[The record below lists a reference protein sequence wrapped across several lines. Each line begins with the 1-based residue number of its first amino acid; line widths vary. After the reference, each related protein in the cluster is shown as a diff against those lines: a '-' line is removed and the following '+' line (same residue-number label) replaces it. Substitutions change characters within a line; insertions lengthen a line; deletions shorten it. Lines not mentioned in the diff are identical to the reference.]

1 MENRD
6 LIVGIKVRLSDS
18 IANDGK
24 NEHEAYRQVLN
35 LRLGFLFVFIY
46 SQFKKYMFN
55 SILKTVCCLET
66 RYPFCVWIFALYS
79 KSYFFVC
86 ESVVF
91 IYERYA

>member
-1 MENRD
+1 
-6 LIVGIKVRLSDS
+6 
-18 IANDGK
+18 
-24 NEHEAYRQVLN
+24 
-35 LRLGFLFVFIY
+35 
-46 SQFKKYMFN
+46 MFN

-91 IYERYA
+91 IYERYMRNDVQSYAFNSRKVRISSKSVVYLESYAFVRKKK